1 LLSGLACCERCDK
14 SGFRTAL
21 AAADDDDAAIVKAET
36 MIDGV
41 DAELRDGVRLVKKIQ
56 KVKPLIDQAASGRKR
71 DLLTL

>member
-1 LLSGLACCERCDK
+1 MLSGLACCERFDK

-41 DAELRDGVRLVKKIQ
+41 DAELRDGVRLVKRFK
-56 KVKPLIDQAASGRKR
+56 K
-71 DLLTL
+71 